1 MNEREFLFEA
11 RNIKKNFGGVQA
23 LVNVHFDIYPGE
35 VHALVGE
42 NGAGKSTFI
51 NIIGGV
57 FERTEGLIEY
67 QGHDVNFETPL
78 EAISAGIAIIHQELS
93 LMPDL
98 NIIENIYMGR
108 MKTVHGRILWKE
120 MEKLTREQLAL
131 IGLDIDPYMKV
142 GELSKS
148 YQQLVEIAKALSV
161 DVSMIIM
168 DEPNSSLTETESEK
182 LFRIIERLKA
192 KGVAIIYVSH
202 KLDEVLRISDRI
214 TVFRD
219 GAYVDTVSRAEAS
232 IDVII
237 GLMVGRD
244 LATLEQRDGFRGS
257 EVVLQVNGLSSS
269 RFRDISFELYKGEIL
284 GFSGLVGAGRSELMS
299 AIFGAESY
307 SSGTMTYKGKEV
319 RFGSPSAAIRAGI
332 GMLSEDR
339 KSGSILPELPIWLN
353 QAIAHL
359 PRLGKNGILSFKAL
373 NKINEYYRRKI
384 DIKMHSFFDPITS
397 LSGGNQQKVILSRWL
412 EINPTLLILDEPT
425 HGVDVGAKAEIY
437 QLINSL
443 AEQGMSIIL
452 ISSEMP
458 EIIGMSDR
466 VVVMHEGRITGIL
479 ESAEICEERIM
490 TLAAGYAATTA

>member
-23 LVNVHFDIYPGE
+23 LVNVHFDLYAGE

-108 MKTVHGRILWKE
+108 MKAVHGRILWKE

-148 YQQLVEIAKALSV
+148 YQQMVEIAKALSV

-182 LFRIIERLKA
+182 LFRIIESLKA
-192 KGVAIIYVSH
+192 RGVAIIYVSH

-219 GAYVDTVSRAEAS
+219 GEYVETVSRAEAS
-232 IDVII
+232 IDGII

-244 LATLEQRDGFRGS
+244 LAAFEQRDGFRGS
-257 EVVLQVNGLSSS
+257 EVVLQVDGLSSS
-269 RFRDISFELYKGEIL
+269 KFRDISFELYKGEIL
-284 GFSGLVGAGRSELMS
+284 GFSGLIGAGRSELMS

-307 SSGTMTYKGKEV
+307 SSGTITYKGKEV
-319 RFGSPSAAIRAGI
+319 RFGSPSAAIQAGI

-359 PRLGKNGILSFKAL
+359 PWFSKNGVLAFKEIH
-373 NKINEYYRRKI
+373 KTNEYYRDKI
-384 DIKMHSFFDPITS
+384 NIKLHSFFDPITS

-412 EINPTLLILDEPT
+412 EICPTLLILDEPT

-443 AEQGMSIIL
+443 ADQGMSIIL